1 MFMWY
6 GKNHRFCA
14 QSYEESSESVRW
26 SSVKEHNREKPRQ
39 EGDARKITA
48 GLGILCAR
56 SEKGRRVVLQYL
68 AASSF
73 HQAGTGC
80 TECCQWGLGC
90 NCCRSSDLITKEN
103 FSLGSLASGT
113 KGHVYLIGLSS
124 DLGLMLST
132 VWLGVDL
139 SCSQE
144 VLESLKK
151 ERILNLSWRLSADFD
166 T

>member
-1 MFMWY
+1 MAEIIGFV
-6 GKNHRFCA
+6 HRA
-14 QSYEESSESVRW
+14 MRKA
-26 SSVKEHNREKPRQ
+26 VKLSGDLWRNTTRRRQ

-48 GLGILCAR
+48 GTGILCAQ
-56 SEKGRRVVLQYL
+56 SKKGRRVVLQYL

-73 HQAGTGC
+73 HQAGTSS
-80 TECCQWGLGC
+80 TECCQWDLGC
-90 NCCRSSDLITKEN
+90 NCCRSSDLITKER

-113 KGHVYLIGLSS
+113 KGDVYLIGSSS

-132 VWLGVDL
+132 IQLGVGL

-151 ERILNLSWRLSADFD
+151 ERILNLNWRLSADFD